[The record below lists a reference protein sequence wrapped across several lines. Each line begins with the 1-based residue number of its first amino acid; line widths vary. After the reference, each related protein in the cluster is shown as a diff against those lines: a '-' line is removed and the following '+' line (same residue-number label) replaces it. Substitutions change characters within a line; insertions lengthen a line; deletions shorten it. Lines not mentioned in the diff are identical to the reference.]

1 MQQAPDCLTDAAT
14 EPAEPQPRPKAPL
27 RLKRK
32 RSKWTPRP
40 RPLDHKALDKRTVA
54 AKLFSQLK
62 RQIVADLSPDG
73 ELSTI
78 EDGIVDG
85 YIGALVGVRGD
96 LTRLFQGGA
105 IDWSEYCGKL
115 STMVRAAS
123 RLGPPW
129 RRQKDITPSLSDYL
143 KASQS

>member
-1 MQQAPDCLTDAAT
+1 MTADNIVELAQPT
-14 EPAEPQPRPKAPL
+14 AEKPKAPL

-32 RSKWTPRP
+32 RSPWTPRP
-40 RPLDHKALDKRTVA
+40 KPLDRSALDGRTHA
-54 AKLFSQLK
+54 AKAFDTLK
-62 RQIVADLSPDG
+62 RQIVG
-73 ELSTI
+73 ELGNDISTI

-123 RLGPPW
+123 RLQPW
-129 RRQKDITPSLSDYL
+129 RRQRDVTPSLASYL
-143 KASQS
+143 ASAKEEVDA